1 MIIEVLLSK
10 NGLLIPL
17 VSVLLIVAGLA
28 YVVYLRTLFPTLVPG
43 YGGGERFTLG
53 GHNDYTLQMPWHA
66 HTRLHV
72 ALQANDTVE
81 LRIDDE
87 HVCNCTRYEFSVEA
101 GGQALVLLR
110 SDSPV
115 SGAFTAWQETPID
128 NWVLALLLILTGVA
142 GAMISMVER
151 GPQARSLN

>member
-10 NGLLIPL
+10 NGSLIPL

-28 YVVYLRTLFPTLVPG
+28 YVVYLRVLFPTLVPG

-53 GHNDYTLQMPWHA
+53 RHNDYTLQMPWYA

-81 LRIDDE
+81 LRINGD
-87 HVCNCTRYEFSVEA
+87 HVCNYTRHEFSVEA
-101 GGQALVLLR
+101 GEQVLVLLR

-115 SGAFTAWQETPID
+115 SGAFTARQEIPIQ
-128 NWVLALLLILTGVA
+128 NWVLALLLILTGITGTV
-142 GAMISMVER
+142 ISMVKR
-151 GPQARSLN
+151 GPQARSL

>member
-1 MIIEVLLSK
+1 MIEALLSK
-10 NGLLIPL
+10 KDLLRPL
-17 VSVLLIVAGLA
+17 LSILLIVAGLA
-28 YVVYLRTLFPTLVPG
+28 YLVYLRVLFPTLVPG

-81 LRIDDE
+81 LHIDGD
-87 HVCNCTRYEFSVEA
+87 HVCNCTRHEFSVEA
-101 GGQALVLLR
+101 GEQALVLLR

-115 SGAFTAWQETPID
+115 SGAFTAWQETPIE
-128 NWVLALLLILTGVA
+128 NWVLALLLILTGITGTV
-142 GAMISMVER
+142 ISMVKR
-151 GPQARSLN
+151 GPLARSLN

>member
-1 MIIEVLLSK
+1 MIEVSLSK

-28 YVVYLRTLFPTLVPG
+28 YVVYLHALFPTLVPS

-81 LRIDDE
+81 FLIDGD
-87 HVCNCTRYEFSVEA
+87 HVCNCTRHEFSVEA
-101 GGQALVLLR
+101 GEQALVLLR

-115 SGAFTAWQETPID
+115 SGAFTAWQETPIE
-128 NWVLALLLILTGVA
+128 NWVLALLLILTGIA
-142 GAMISMVER
+142 GAVMSMIKR
-151 GPQARSLN
+151 GPLARSLN